1 MDCLLCL
8 QCVHGCPGPFPPSPS
23 PAGPRRPKRA
33 PGQPHLSAVLLARQ
47 RGGPAAPSQRAGQ
60 QRAEGGQSGGAALSP
75 GGGHRAAT
83 EGQWSLLNPALIYRH
98 SVYLFFVQNRVAVA
112 LQLLNPN
119 ASNSGTLSASTNS
132 ALSPTKQP
140 FGAASQNNS
149 SGGVELPPRI
159 LVVTQQ
165 GGMLI
170 VDVEGFQ
177 VRSTGFFS
185 IKVR

>member
-1 MDCLLCL
+1 M
-8 QCVHGCPGPFPPSPS
+8 
-23 PAGPRRPKRA
+23 
-33 PGQPHLSAVLLARQ
+33 
-47 RGGPAAPSQRAGQ
+47 
-60 QRAEGGQSGGAALSP
+60 
-75 GGGHRAAT
+75 
-83 EGQWSLLNPALIYRH
+83 
-98 SVYLFFVQNRVAVA
+98 AVA

-140 FGAASQNNS
+140 FGAASQNSS

-185 IKVR
+185 VKVR